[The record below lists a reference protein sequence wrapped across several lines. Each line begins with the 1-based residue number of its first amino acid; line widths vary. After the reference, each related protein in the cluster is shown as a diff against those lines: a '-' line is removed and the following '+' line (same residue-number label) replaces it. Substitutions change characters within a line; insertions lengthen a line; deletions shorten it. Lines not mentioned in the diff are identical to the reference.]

1 MFEDE
6 TPMNDHVTRSYAMV
20 STYPPTQCG
29 IATFAAALSGGLY
42 EYGDDVGIVRVGAD
56 GEPPAKI
63 VVAELN
69 DQDGHETIDAM
80 DELNR
85 ADVVI
90 VQHEYGIYDGPD
102 GESIVQVLEGID
114 RPTIVVAHTVLEHP
128 TPHQRSVLE
137 AVVRAADAVVVMTEA
152 GRVRLCT
159 SFDVDTRKIS
169 VIPHGAA
176 VSDARTARGLQGA
189 TETPH
194 VGTARTRQGH
204 RVGDR
209 RDGDGR
215 RHPTASRIYIV
226 AGKTHPK
233 VQGVRGRRLSRH
245 VDPAREGSPRRR
257 GLRRQVPNRPGALA
271 TDQRVDD
278 GDPALRLARSGDL
291 GRTGRRDRRRT
302 SRSSRPPSR
311 TPSNCSRAARASWCR
326 DATPRRWPT
335 PSATALTTPGM
346 VKADGQRGPPTG
358 TGVGVARDRRA
369 LRRPRRRAA
378 RQSSAT
384 VGEPMTERPRFDH
397 LVALTDRFGTFEHAE
412 HATPRREHGYCVDD
426 VARVLVVGR
435 ARTLVRTL
443 RCVHLAQGSL
453 GFVGDAMGP
462 HGDCRQSSSRRW
474 HVDERR
480 FDRGLLGSKP
490 LGTRHGGG
498 QSAVRDRRTARSSS
512 SSEAPNSAPSI
523 RAPWPSPPWVR
534 RPCSAFIRRTPAALS
549 LMRDAADTH
558 VCRRATTQRGP
569 GPSRA
574 STTPTHSCPTP

>member
-102 GESIVQVLEGID
+102 GESIVPVLEGID

-176 VSDARTARGLQGA
+176 VSDALRLEDSKERPKLLTWGLLGPGKGIEWA
-189 TETPH
+189 IDAMAMVSDVRPK
-194 VGTARTRQGH
+194 
-204 RVGDR
+204 
-209 RDGDGR
+209 
-215 RHPTASRIYIV
+215 PLYIV

-233 VQGVRGRRLSRH
+233 VKEYEGDVYRDMLIQRAKDRH
-245 VDPAREGSPRRR
+245 VDVVFDDKYRTVPALSQLISESTMVILPYDSPDQVTSGVLVDAIAAGRPVIATAFPHAVELLSSGAGIVVPRRD
-257 GLRRQVPNRPGALA
+257 PEALA
-271 TDQRVDD
+271 
-278 GDPALRLARSGDL
+278 
-291 GRTGRRDRRRT
+291 
-302 SRSSRPPSR
+302 
-311 TPSNCSRAARASWCR
+311 
-326 DATPRRWPT
+326 DAIR
-335 PSATALTTPGM
+335 TALTTPGM
-346 VKADGQRGPPTG
+346 VKAMASE
-358 TGVGVARDRRA
+358 ARRLA
-369 LRRPRRRAA
+369 PELAWPAIAA
-378 RQSSAT
+378 RYAAL
-384 VGEPMTERPRFDH
+384 GEE
-397 LVALTDRFGTFEHAE
+397 
-412 HATPRREHGYCVDD
+412 
-426 VARVLVVGR
+426 
-435 ARTLVRTL
+435 
-443 RCVHLAQGSL
+443 
-453 GFVGDAMGP
+453 
-462 HGDCRQSSSRRW
+462 
-474 HVDERR
+474 
-480 FDRGLLGSKP
+480 LL
-490 LGTRHGGG
+490 
-498 QSAVRDRRTARSSS
+498 D
-512 SSEAPNSAPSI
+512 N
-523 RAPWPSPPWVR
+523 RAPL
-534 RPCSAFIRRTPAALS
+534 SANR
-549 LMRDAADTH
+549 
-558 VCRRATTQRGP
+558 
-569 GPSRA
+569 
-574 STTPTHSCPTP
+574 